1 MKLEPGTTCSNRP
14 PVTRGSTALTLVF
27 HSPKHAGVVRIRA
40 FKSNGPKTIIFTMQ
54 VMYLNE
60 GYESENLHNQEL

>member
-1 MKLEPGTTCSNRP
+1 M
-14 PVTRGSTALTLVF
+14 TRGSTALTLVF

-40 FKSNGPKTIIFTMQ
+40 FKSDGPKTIIFTMQ